1 MPPPPLNMQKVHS
14 WIFSTHFRVK
24 SVEIWCRWI
33 MEITEYIGSEEKPGD
48 VKTTSVNGIT
58 TNSGALTQVW
68 EIKWEGE
75 VEIQLAVCMILFKKA
90 RKAWQIGFNIL
101 VANLIMSKDIWSRTH
116 RNYTFCSS
124 SLLKEETK
132 AQFWAKIKQKKKMFG
147 QHHVTSH
154 NANASGWKG
163 CQKLCL
169 GRKRMLKQGQ

>member
-1 MPPPPLNMQKVHS
+1 MGFTVSPTRAPPPPPPPPPPLNMQKVHS

-101 VANLIMSKDIWSRTH
+101 VANLIMSKDVLSRTH

-132 AQFWAKIKQKKKMFG
+132 AQFWAKIKQKKKNVRSAPCHKS
-147 QHHVTSH
+147 Q
-154 NANASGWKG
+154 
-163 CQKLCL
+163 C
-169 GRKRMLKQGQ
+169 